1 MMSKLTSKNALITG
15 AASGIGFATVQAFA
29 EAGWRI
35 FAVDQNKA
43 DQPFEGQVEFIQA
56 DLSSTDVVH
65 NLGAQIEE
73 KIDGGLSAL
82 INNAA
87 VQVTGS
93 IAELKANDWDH
104 TMAVNLR
111 APYLLAQSLLSSFAN
126 PAAIVNVVSVHAL
139 ATSAD
144 IAAYAASKGGLLT
157 LTRSMAIEFAERGIR
172 VNAVLP
178 GAIDT
183 AMLQKGLKRGEAS
196 AEENR
201 KKLEE
206 RILLKRLG
214 KPEEIA
220 QAIFFLAEG
229 NQSSYITGQSLV
241 VDGGATARLSTE

>member
-1 MMSKLTSKNALITG
+1 MMNKANSKYALITG
-15 AASGIGFATVQAFA
+15 ASSGIGFATVQAFS

-35 FAVDQNKA
+35 FAVDRNKA
-43 DQPFEGQVEFIQA
+43 DQDFGDQVEFIQA

-65 NLGAQIEE
+65 NLGAQLEG

-87 VQVTGS
+87 VQITGS
-93 IAELKANDWDH
+93 IAELKSQDWDH

-111 APYLLAQSLLSSFAN
+111 APYLLAQSLLPSFAN

-178 GAIDT
+178 GATDT
-183 AMLQKGLKRGEAS
+183 AMLQEGLKRGADS
-196 AEENR
+196 AEQNR

-206 RILLKRLG
+206 RILLGRLG
-214 KPEEIA
+214 TPREIA
-220 QAIFFLAEG
+220 QAIYFLADES
-229 NQSSYITGQSLV
+229 QSSYITGQSLV

>member
-1 MMSKLTSKNALITG
+1 MMSKKNAKNALITG
-15 AASGIGFATVQAFA
+15 AAKGIGLATVKAFS
-29 EAGWRI
+29 EAGWRV
-35 FAVDQNKA
+35 FAVDQKAA
-43 DQPFEGQVEFIQA
+43 DQAFGNQIEFIQA

-65 NLGAQIEE
+65 NLGAQLQK

-87 VQVTGS
+87 IQVTGS
-93 IAELKANDWDH
+93 IAELKSNDWDH

-111 APYLLAQSLLSSFAN
+111 APYLLAQSLLPSFAN

-178 GAIDT
+178 GATDT
-183 AMLQKGLKRGEAS
+183 AMLREGLKRGEAS
-196 AEENR
+196 VEENR

-206 RILLKRLG
+206 RILLRRLG
-214 KPEEIA
+214 TPNEIA
-220 QAIFFLAEG
+220 QAIYFLADE

>member
-1 MMSKLTSKNALITG
+1 MSKLTSKNALITG

-29 EAGWRI
+29 EDGWRI
-35 FAVDQNKA
+35 FAVDQNTA
-43 DQPFEGQVEFIQA
+43 EQPFEGQIEFIQA

-65 NLGAQIEE
+65 HLGAHIEE
-73 KIDGGLSAL
+73 NIDGGLSAL
-82 INNAA
+82 VNNAA

-93 IAELKANDWDH
+93 IADLNANDWDH

-111 APYLLAQSLLSSFAN
+111 APYLLAQSLLSAFAN

-172 VNAVLP
+172 VNAILP

-183 AMLQKGLKRGEAS
+183 AMLQKGLERGEAS
-196 AEENR
+196 ASENR

-214 KPEEIA
+214 KPVEIA
-220 QAIFFLAEG
+220 QAIFFLADG